1 MPGLS
6 RKFATSR
13 TFHGLFLPWLFR
25 ASSENS
31 RWARVAVGIHATLT
45 CYRSTDQTITP
56 FLRHVNGGMA
66 IVIPLRVFHS
76 FVEGLVATVWN
87 VIKFHQA
94 VLYLWRNG
102 SHKTRG
108 GGPEVWFNYENVT
121 EAGLKIRRLRWP
133 FNSVAETRF
142 IDILWAPCLACHAF
156 SLPRTSH
163 GRNYADRRN
172 FHPGIVRNSF
182 HSPAILS
189 RREIVVTWEQK
200 LARFDSTVDPFCFIM
215 CTYRV
220 SMMRPVRVST
230 TFQFFS
236 VFHGR

>member
-1 MPGLS
+1 
-6 RKFATSR
+6 
-13 TFHGLFLPWLFR
+13 
-25 ASSENS
+25 
-31 RWARVAVGIHATLT
+31 
-45 CYRSTDQTITP
+45 
-56 FLRHVNGGMA
+56 MA
-66 IVIPLRVFHS
+66 IVIPLRIFHS
-76 FVEGLVATVWN
+76 SVEGLVATAWN

-189 RREIVVTWEQK
+189 RREIVVTWQQK
-200 LARFDSTVDPFCFIM
+200 LASFDSTVDPFSSIM
-215 CTYRV
+215 CAYKSFYDASSSSFYDVPVFQRFPRTIEYRNEQTTNRTRGKYCWPLDWNCRTYLGKKYRRNLLGRV
-220 SMMRPVRVST
+220 DA
-230 TFQFFS
+230 Q
-236 VFHGR
+236 